1 MTEATALDD
10 PTVAS
15 VPAPTCLEMTG
26 VSKQFG
32 GHQALEDVSISLRPG
47 RVLALCGA
55 NGAGKST
62 LVRILAGAES
72 ADAGTIRV
80 HGSEV
85 SINAPQDATRLGLS
99 FIHQELNLVP
109 KFTALQ
115 NMAMGADRTRRS
127 GVLDLRGL
135 RRKALQVQDRIGYRV
150 PLDARVEDLTVSD
163 RWMVSLGRSLMRD
176 ATIVAMDEP
185 TASFTKEEAERLYAI
200 IDELTAGG
208 VGIVYISHRL
218 EEVLQVAD
226 DVTVLRNGRLV
237 GSFAADDLDLASL
250 TRHIVGRDVAGV
262 AHRATEVDPTTGPVL
277 LEVAGLTREP
287 RVRDASLT
295 LHRGEILGMAGLV
308 GAGRTELARLL
319 IGADPVG
326 SGTMTLDGKPY
337 RPKSPF
343 DAIKAG
349 VALVPEERRSQ
360 GLILR
365 NSVSSNLGMASLR
378 DPARRI
384 GTYSPRRAAGIARE
398 AVSRFG
404 IKATSV
410 HETVGELSGGNQQ
423 KIVVG
428 KYVLAG
434 PQLLI
439 LDEPTVGVDVGARS
453 EIYDIIRDL
462 AAQGTSILMISSD
475 FEELAICDRVV
486 VMREGTIT
494 ASVPAARATKDHLT
508 SLCFGTDD
516 SPLPD
521 PSPLDT
527 ASLDTAT
534 AERDPS

>member
-1 MTEATALDD
+1 MSEATALDD
-10 PTVAS
+10 REVAP
-15 VPAPTCLEMTG
+15 VPEPTCLEMSG
-26 VSKQFG
+26 ISKQFG

-80 HGSEV
+80 HGEQV
-85 SINAPQDATRLGLS
+85 SIHAPQDATRLGLS

-115 NMAMGADRTRRS
+115 NMAMGADHHRS
-127 GVLDLRGL
+127 GVIDQRGL
-135 RRKALQVQDRIGYRV
+135 RRKALAVQERIGYRV
-150 PLDARVEDLTVSD
+150 PLDTRVEDLAVSD

-185 TASFTKEEAERLYAI
+185 TASFTQEEAERLYGI
-200 IDELTAGG
+200 IDELTADG
-208 VGIVYISHRL
+208 VGILYISHRL

-237 GSFAADDLDLASL
+237 GSFAAADLDVPAL
-250 TRHIVGRDVAGV
+250 TRHIVGRDVEEV
-262 AHRATEVDPTTGPVL
+262 THRETEGDPTQAPEL
-277 LEVAGLTREP
+277 LRVQGLTRLP
-287 RVRDASLT
+287 RVHDVDLT
-295 LHRGEILGMAGLV
+295 LHRGEILGVAGLV
-308 GAGRTELARLL
+308 GAGRTELARML

-326 SGTMTLDGKPY
+326 SGSMTLDGRPY
-337 RPKSPF
+337 APRSPF
-343 DAIKAG
+343 EAIRAG

-365 NSVSSNLGMASLR
+365 NSVSSNLNMASLR
-378 DPARRI
+378 DPEKRL
-384 GTYSPRRAAGIARE
+384 GTFNPRRAARIARD

-404 IKATSV
+404 VKAGSV
-410 HETVGELSGGNQQ
+410 HEKVGELSGGNQQ

-428 KYVLAG
+428 KNVLAG
-434 PQLLI
+434 PRLLI

-453 EIYDIIRDL
+453 EIYDIIRAL
-462 AAQGTSILMISSD
+462 AAEGTSILMISSD

-494 ASVPAARATKDHLT
+494 ATVPAARATKDRLT
-508 SLCFGTDD
+508 SLCFGSTEQD
-516 SPLPD
+516 L
-521 PSPLDT
+521 
-527 ASLDTAT
+527 A
-534 AERDPS
+534 

>member
-1 MTEATALDD
+1 MTESTALDD
-10 PTVAS
+10 FS
-15 VPAPTCLEMTG
+15 VGSAPAQTCLEMTG
-26 VSKQFG
+26 ISKQFG

-72 ADAGTIRV
+72 ADAGTITV
-80 HGSEV
+80 HGSDAAIHV
-85 SINAPQDATRLGLS
+85 PQDATRLGLS

-115 NMAMGADRTRRS
+115 NMSMGADHPRHT
-127 GVLDLRGL
+127 GVLDMRGL
-135 RRKALQVQDRIGYRV
+135 RRKALQVQERIGYKV

-185 TASFTKEEAERLYAI
+185 TASFTKEEAERLYGI
-200 IDELTAGG
+200 LDELTSDG
-208 VGIVYISHRL
+208 VGILYISHRL

-237 GSFAADDLDLASL
+237 GSFDVGELDVRSL
-250 TRHIVGRDVAGV
+250 TRQIVGRDVEQV
-262 AHRATEVDPTTGPVL
+262 SHRATEVDPTTGPEL
-277 LEVAGLTREP
+277 LRVEGLAREP
-287 RVRDASLT
+287 RVRDASFT
-295 LHRGEILGMAGLV
+295 LHRGEILGVAGLV
-308 GAGRTELARLL
+308 GAGRTELARML

-326 SGTMTLDGKPY
+326 SGSMTLGGKAFH
-337 RPKSPF
+337 PKSPYE
-343 DAIKAG
+343 AIKAG

-365 NSVSSNLGMASLR
+365 NSVSANLNMASLKHPGKR
-378 DPARRI
+378 F
-384 GTYSPRRAAGIARE
+384 GTYSPVRAANIARD
-398 AVSRFG
+398 AVSSFG
-404 IKATSV
+404 IKAKSV
-410 HETVGELSGGNQQ
+410 NDKVGELSGGNQQ

-453 EIYDIIRDL
+453 EIYEIIRGL
-462 AAQGTSILMISSD
+462 AAGGTSILMISSD
-475 FEELAICDRVV
+475 FEELAICDRVL
-486 VMREGTIT
+486 VMREGTIV
-494 ASVPAARATKDHLT
+494 ASVPAAQASKENLT
-508 SLCFGTDD
+508 SLCFGTTD
-516 SPLPD
+516 SATHEQD
-521 PSPLDT
+521 PS
-527 ASLDTAT
+527 
-534 AERDPS
+534 

>member
-1 MTEATALDD
+1 MTGATALDD

-15 VPAPTCLEMTG
+15 VPTPTCLEMTG

-32 GHQALEDVSISLRPG
+32 GHQALEDVSITLHPG

-62 LVRILAGAES
+62 LVRILAGAETS
-72 ADAGTIRV
+72 DAGTITV
-80 HGSEV
+80 HGSEAT
-85 SINAPQDATRLGLS
+85 IHTPLDATKLGLS

-115 NMAMGADRTRRS
+115 NMAMGADRSNRT
-127 GVLDLRGL
+127 GILDLRAL

-150 PLDARVEDLTVSD
+150 PLDAKVEDLTVSD

-185 TASFTKEEAERLYAI
+185 TASFTQEEAERLYGI
-200 IDELTAGG
+200 IDELTSDG
-208 VGIVYISHRL
+208 VGIIYISHRL

-226 DVTVLRNGRLV
+226 DVTVLRNGKLV
-237 GSFAADDLDLASL
+237 GSFSAAELDVASL
-250 TRHIVGRDVAGV
+250 THHIVGRDVEEV
-262 AHRATEVDPTTGPVL
+262 THRVTDVDPTQGPEL
-277 LEVAGLTREP
+277 LTVEGLTREP
-287 RVRDASLT
+287 QVRHASLT
-295 LHRGEILGMAGLV
+295 LHRGEILGVAGLV
-308 GAGRTELARLL
+308 GAGRTELARMI
-319 IGADPVG
+319 IGADPIA
-326 SGTMTLDGKPY
+326 SGTMTLDGKAY
-337 RPKSPF
+337 QPKSPF

-365 NSVSSNLGMASLR
+365 NTVSSNLNMASLR
-378 DPARRI
+378 QP
-384 GTYSPRRAAGIARE
+384 GTKGGAYSPRRAARIARE

-404 IKATSV
+404 IKANSV
-410 HETVGELSGGNQQ
+410 QEKVGELSGGNQQ

-439 LDEPTVGVDVGARS
+439 LDEPTVGVDVGARA

-475 FEELAICDRVV
+475 FEELVICDRVL
-486 VMREGTIT
+486 VMREGSIV
-494 ASVPAARATKDHLT
+494 ASVPASRATKDHLT
-508 SLCFGTDD
+508 ALCFGTPD
-516 SPLPD
+516 SA
-521 PSPLDT
+521 PSDST
-527 ASLDTAT
+527 EQEAS
-534 AERDPS
+534 

>member
-1 MTEATALDD
+1 MTDATALDD

-15 VPAPTCLEMTG
+15 SPSPTCLEMIG

-32 GHQALEDVSISLRPG
+32 GHQALEDVSITLSPG

-72 ADAGTIRV
+72 ADTGTIRV

-85 SINAPQDATRLGLS
+85 SIHAPQDATRLGLS

-115 NMAMGADRTRRS
+115 NMAMGADRTGRG
-127 GVLDLRGL
+127 GVLDLRSL
-135 RRKALQVQDRIGYRV
+135 RRKALQVQERIGYQV
-150 PLDARVEDLTVSD
+150 PLDVKVEDLAVSE

-185 TASFTKEEAERLYAI
+185 TASFTREEAERLYSI
-200 IDELTAGG
+200 IDELTADG
-208 VGIVYISHRL
+208 VGIIYISHRL

-237 GSFAADDLDLASL
+237 GSFAAADLDIASL
-250 TRHIVGRDVAGV
+250 THHIVGREVAQV
-262 AHRATEVDPTTGPVL
+262 AHRAGEVDPASGPAL
-277 LEVAGLTREP
+277 LEVRGLTREP

-295 LHRGEILGMAGLV
+295 LHRGEILGVAGLV
-308 GAGRTELARLL
+308 GSGRTELARLL

-326 SGTMTLDGKPY
+326 AGTMTLDGAPY
-337 RPKSPF
+337 RPRSPF
-343 DAIKAG
+343 EAIKAG

-365 NSVSSNLGMASLR
+365 NTVSTNLGMASLR
-378 DPARRI
+378 EPGNKL
-384 GTYSPRRAAGIARE
+384 GTYSPRRAVRIARE
-398 AVSRFG
+398 AVARFG
-404 IKATSV
+404 IKANSV

-439 LDEPTVGVDVGARS
+439 LDEPTVGVDVGARG

-462 AAQGTSILMISSD
+462 AAAGTSILMISSD

-486 VMREGTIT
+486 VMREGSIVAT
-494 ASVPAARATKDHLT
+494 VPAARATKDHLT
-508 SLCFGTDD
+508 SLCFGTTEQE
-516 SPLPD
+516 
-521 PSPLDT
+521 PS
-527 ASLDTAT
+527 
-534 AERDPS
+534 

>member
-10 PTVAS
+10 LTAAS
-15 VPAPTCLEMTG
+15 VTSPNCLEMTA

-72 ADAGTIRV
+72 ADGGTITV

-85 SINAPQDATRLGLS
+85 AIHAPQDAARLGLS

-115 NMAMGADRTRRS
+115 NMAMGADRARRS

-150 PLDARVEDLTVSD
+150 PLDTRVEDLTVSD

-185 TASFTKEEAERLYAI
+185 TASFTKEEAERLYSI
-200 IDELTAGG
+200 IDELTADG
-208 VGIVYISHRL
+208 VGILYISHRL

-237 GSFAADDLDLASL
+237 GSFAADDLDVASL
-250 TRHIVGRDVAGV
+250 THHIVGRDVAEV
-262 AHRATEVDPTTGPVL
+262 AHRVTEVDPTTGPVL

-287 RVRDASLT
+287 RVRNVDLA
-295 LHRGEILGMAGLV
+295 LHRGEILGVAGLV
-308 GAGRTELARLL
+308 GSGRTELARLL

-326 SGTMTLDGKPY
+326 SGSMTLAGRSY
-337 RPKSPF
+337 HPKSPY

-378 DPARRI
+378 DPAKKL
-384 GTYSPRRAAGIARE
+384 GTFSPRRAARIARE

-404 IKATSV
+404 IKANSV

-453 EIYDIIRDL
+453 EIYDIVRDL
-462 AAQGTSILMISSD
+462 AAGGTSILMISSD

-486 VMREGTIT
+486 VMREGTVT
-494 ASVPAARATKDHLT
+494 TSVPAAQATKDHLT
-508 SLCFGTDD
+508 SLCFGAAESTPSD
-516 SPLPD
+516 SIRTEQD
-521 PSPLDT
+521 PS
-527 ASLDTAT
+527 
-534 AERDPS
+534 